1 MWIRA
6 VGVSLPGLLLSI
18 SLACAADDAARP
30 DGDIKVRGTVVDA
43 ETGKALPA
51 FTLTEGRQDQ
61 YNAGRFNWSGVGKT
75 KHEEGKFTISLTK
88 QRLLPALLVEA
99 DGYLPQASATI
110 TNAETVLTFALKK
123 GSGPAG
129 VLHKPDG
136 KLAAG
141 VTVYLSDMR
150 NGVHLDGEKLKIREN
165 MGGSPRSTVTDD
177 AGRFAFEPIIDA
189 FSLIVVDDAGY
200 LEKRVEDVPP
210 KADLYLQRWGRVEG
224 QLLIGARP
232 GTNES
237 IRLWPAHVPYEHH
250 PRDFAAVQFYLNT
263 TTDADGKFIFERV
276 PPAHV
281 EVYHEPKVR
290 DSRTGT
296 IPMAQTTKFTLRAD
310 ETRHVTLGGKGRPVV
325 GKIVVEGYEGK
336 INWRADVQTLETI
349 VPDPEGIPNFRTL
362 SQEFSANMRA
372 AETDQEKAALQAEF
386 NRTREAAV
394 KKLKEFY
401 ATKDGRA
408 LYFRN
413 KRYALNFSQD
423 GAFRIEDIPGGRYK
437 LKVDLREGDGDAM
450 RYSKPLIA
458 NLEKEI
464 EVPDSPGGR
473 TDEPY
478 DLGEIAMPARA
489 SMKAGKAAP
498 EFEVKTVDGK
508 SVKLS
513 DFKGKYVLLDF
524 WAVWCGPCVAETP
537 NLKEAYAA
545 FKDDPRFAMIGLSL
559 DPKESAPRD
568 YAKKNELGWVQGFL
582 GEWSKTDLPKQY
594 GVEGIPAIFL
604 IGPDGKIVSTGLRG
618 PAIKSSIQAAL
629 KKE

>member
-1 MWIRA
+1 LSAKSLWKVTRA
-6 VGVSLPGLLLSI
+6 
-18 SLACAADDAARP
+18 
-30 DGDIKVRGTVVDA
+30 
-43 ETGKALPA
+43 
-51 FTLTEGRQDQ
+51 
-61 YNAGRFNWSGVGKT
+61 
-75 KHEEGKFTISLTK
+75 
-88 QRLLPALLVEA
+88 
-99 DGYLPQASATI
+99 
-110 TNAETVLTFALKK
+110 
-123 GSGPAG
+123 
-129 VLHKPDG
+129 
-136 KLAAG
+136 
-141 VTVYLSDMR
+141 
-150 NGVHLDGEKLKIREN
+150 
-165 MGGSPRSTVTDD
+165 
-177 AGRFAFEPIIDA
+177 
-189 FSLIVVDDAGY
+189 
-200 LEKRVEDVPP
+200 
-210 KADLYLQRWGRVEG
+210 
-224 QLLIGARP
+224 
-232 GTNES
+232 
-237 IRLWPAHVPYEHH
+237 
-250 PRDFAAVQFYLNT
+250 
-263 TTDADGKFIFERV
+263 
-276 PPAHV
+276 
-281 EVYHEPKVR
+281 
-290 DSRTGT
+290 
-296 IPMAQTTKFTLRAD
+296 
-310 ETRHVTLGGKGRPVV
+310 
-325 GKIVVEGYEGK
+325 K
-336 INWRADVQTLETI
+336 INWRADVQTLESI

-413 KRYALNFSQD
+413 NRYALNFSQD
-423 GAFRIEDIPGGRYK
+423 GTFRIEDIPGGRYK

-450 RYSKPLIA
+450 RYSKPQIA
-458 NLEKEI
+458 SLEKEI
-464 EVPDSPGGR
+464 EVLDSPGGR

-478 DLGEIAMPARA
+478 DLGEIAVPARV

-568 YAKKNELGWVQGFL
+568 YAKKNDLGWVQGFL

-618 PAIKSSIQAAL
+618 PAIKSSVQAAL
-629 KKE
+629 KKEK

>member
-18 SLACAADDAARP
+18 SLAGAPDDAARP

-61 YNAGRFNWSGVGKT
+61 YNAGRFNWSTARKT
-75 KHEEGKFTISLTK
+75 KHEEGKFTVSLTK
-88 QRLLPALLVEA
+88 QRFLPALLVEA
-99 DGYLPQASATI
+99 DGYLPQVSATL
-110 TNAETVLTFALKK
+110 TNAESELTFALKK
-123 GSGPAG
+123 GSGTAG

-136 KLAAG
+136 PPARG
-141 VTVYLSDMR
+141 VTLYLSDMR

-165 MGGSPRSTVTDD
+165 MGGSTRSTVTDD
-177 AGRFAFEPIIDA
+177 AGRFAFEPMIDA

-200 LEKRVEDVPP
+200 LEKRLEDTSPN
-210 KADLYLQRWGRVEG
+210 AELYLQRWGRVEG

-232 GTNES
+232 GANES

-250 PRDFAAVQFYLNT
+250 PREFAAVQFYLNT
-263 TTDADGKFIFERV
+263 TTDADGKFVFERV
-276 PPAHV
+276 PPANV

-290 DSRTGT
+290 DSRRGT
-296 IPMAQTTKFTLRAD
+296 VPMAQTTKFTLRPD

-336 INWRADVQTLETI
+336 INWRADVHTLETI

-372 AETDQEKAALQAEF
+372 AETDEEKAAIQAEF

-401 ATKDGRA
+401 ATREGRS

-423 GAFRIEDIPGGRYK
+423 GAFRVEDIPGGRYK
-437 LKVDLREGDGDAM
+437 LKFDLREGDGDGM
-450 RYSKPLIA
+450 RYSQPQIA
-458 NLEKEI
+458 SLEKEI

-478 DLGEIAMPARA
+478 DLGEIAVPARA

-537 NLKEAYAA
+537 SLKEAYAA
-545 FKDDPRFAMIGLSL
+545 FKDDPRFAMVGLSL

-568 YAKKNELGWVQGFL
+568 YAKKNDLGWVQGFL